1 MKNWASAFG
10 ESHIEQAM
18 TSIVKAN
25 ELGPKFDQYFSV
37 IFQVGKGGM
46 GAMPKTAFMRSV
58 MEKDCSRPFLMI
70 PSIKS
75 LTSDSEV
82 FSEAAKEQLR
92 KTAQMDRM
100 LDSKNVIKE
109 RIGSAK
115 SPFCAKF
122 YEQTRSE
129 WSLGKASDGPKEVC
143 DAMQL
148 VTT

>member
-1 MKNWASAFG
+1 MRCHAISDNLIGK
-10 ESHIEQAM
+10 AM
-18 TSIVKAN
+18 ASIVEAN

-46 GAMPKTAFMRSV
+46 GLKRENVFMLPKDT
-58 MEKDCSRPFLMI
+58 EGGSRPFLMI

-75 LTSDSEV
+75 LTGDAEV

-92 KTAQMDRM
+92 KTAQMNRV
-100 LDSKNVIKE
+100 LDSKKVIKE

-115 SPFCAKF
+115 SPFCAKL
-122 YEQTRSE
+122 YEQTCGE
-129 WSLGKASDGPKEVC
+129 WSLGKASDDSKEVC